1 VTPTLASD
9 VDLVIVARPGLA
21 EALNDEKL
29 DWLEAELRELAGRAS
44 GGAA

>member
-1 VTPTLASD
+1 MAPGLASD

-21 EALNDEKL
+21 EALAEERL

-44 GGAA
+44 GGSA